1 MVKVYSINE
10 CPWCKKVKTY
20 LDQKGVDYQE
30 INVEEDEQGYQAML
44 NLSKQR
50 NVPVIE
56 INNDFVV
63 GFDLNR
69 SFRFGSS
76 DLRTLCVDQDS
87 DLVGN
92 GSDVSDY

>member
-1 MVKVYSINE
+1 MVKA
-10 CPWCKKVKTY
+10 Y

-30 INVEEDEQGYQAML
+30 INVEEDEQGFQAML

-63 GFDLNR
+63 GFDREKIDEL
-69 SFRFGSS
+69 
-76 DLRTLCVDQDS
+76 LK
-87 DLVGN
+87 
-92 GSDVSDY
+92 

>member
-10 CPWCKKVKTY
+10 CPWCKKVKAY

-30 INVEEDEQGYQAML
+30 INVEEDEQGFQAML

-63 GFDLNR
+63 GFDREQIDEL
-69 SFRFGSS
+69 
-76 DLRTLCVDQDS
+76 LK
-87 DLVGN
+87 
-92 GSDVSDY
+92 

>member
-10 CPWCKKVKTY
+10 CPWCKKVKAD

-30 INVEEDEQGYQAML
+30 INVEEDEQGFQAML

-63 GFDLNR
+63 GFDREKIDEL
-69 SFRFGSS
+69 
-76 DLRTLCVDQDS
+76 LK
-87 DLVGN
+87 
-92 GSDVSDY
+92 